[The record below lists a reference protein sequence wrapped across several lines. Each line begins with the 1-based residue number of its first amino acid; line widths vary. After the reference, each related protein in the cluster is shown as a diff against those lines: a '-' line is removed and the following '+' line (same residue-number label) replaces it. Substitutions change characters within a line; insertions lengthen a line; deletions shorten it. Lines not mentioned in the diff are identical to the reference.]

1 MRIATWNLK
10 QAVAP
15 RKKVPELMAWADANI
30 GADVYAFTEAKIPL
44 DVNPQWNYQWDTQ
57 GVYPDKP
64 NKWGTVLASN
74 RLALRPVTSV
84 GTRLRTQELNFKWP
98 AAVQVADVIK
108 DGEVWCTLVGLY
120 AVTRGRTNDDDLGN
134 GSYSLPK
141 LLSQLEPLLNSPRG
155 DRVVVAGDFNL
166 WPGNVKG
173 LADRYNLIDL
183 VEMTADTRD
192 PLVDCQDCKY
202 FAGTSRAVKRCGHL
216 FTHRNGAMP
225 KDEAAAKRSKAMVQ
239 QIDFIWASKK
249 MSKEVVRVYGGLQ
262 SFPKPSDKPYIP
274 EIWTLSDHAPVIA
287 EFAE

>member
-15 RKKVPELMAWADANI
+15 RKKVSELMGWADSNI
-30 GADVYAFTEAKIPL
+30 GADVYAFTEAKVPEDL
-44 DVNPQWNYQWDTQ
+44 DLRWKYQWDPQ
-57 GVYPDKP
+57 GVYPDKR

-74 RLALRPVTSV
+74 RLTLNPVVSV
-84 GTRLRTQELNFKWP
+84 GNKFRSKDLQFKWP

-120 AVTRGRTNDDDLGN
+120 AVTRGRTNDDNRGN

-141 LLSQLEPLLNSPRG
+141 LLSQLEPLFNSPRG
-155 DRVVVAGDFNL
+155 DRIIVAGDFNL

-173 LADRYNLIDL
+173 LADKHDLIDL
-183 VEMTADTRD
+183 VEMTADTRE
-192 PLVDCQDCKY
+192 PLVNCHDCKY
-202 FAGTSRAVKRCGHL
+202 FAGTRKAVERCGHL

-225 KDEAAAKRSKAMVQ
+225 KTEEAAKRSKAMVQ

-262 SFPKPSDKPYIP
+262 SFPQPSDVPYIP
-274 EIWTLSDHAPVIA
+274 EIWKLSDHAPVIA
-287 EFAE
+287 EFRD